1 MAGGLLRCFVPFV
14 AVTALAGY
22 IAVYA
27 CGLAWPP
34 IRSDGFSYHVY
45 LPSWFIFHDPTLEAL
60 SRDCC
65 GGTFPRFSAIY
76 RWPETGRWINP
87 HPMGVAVLAAPFFLA
102 GHALT
107 GWSNLSPDGLSLYYQ
122 LVTAAAGV
130 FYLTLGL
137 WFLRRVL
144 ERRFSPAVTL
154 ATLVAITW
162 GTNLYH
168 YGTFDSFFSHVFSF
182 CLFAA
187 LLFVAPLW
195 LESPTLARS
204 IAFGT
209 VAGLVV
215 LTRHTNAL
223 LLLFAALYGITGMT
237 ALQARLA
244 FLATHWKQAMV
255 AAGAAALLISPQL
268 AMYWHATGQ
277 WLVSPY
283 GSLGGFD
290 FSSPKIL
297 QVLFSTQKGLFF
309 WSPLLLFG
317 IAGFA
322 CLPRAMPE
330 IVLPLVIALPI
341 DLYLIASWRDWQ
353 FGGSFGHRAFTD
365 TLPVFAIG
373 IAALFSRVRASS
385 LAPILGLFVTLTV
398 ALSIVQMLQYWLRI
412 IPISDT
418 TWDLYRAIFLR
429 FDR

>member
-1 MAGGLLRCFVPFV
+1 
-14 AVTALAGY
+14 
-22 IAVYA
+22 
-27 CGLAWPP
+27 
-34 IRSDGFSYHVY
+34 VY
-45 LPSWFIFHDPTLEAL
+45 LPSWFLFHDPTLEAL

-65 GGTFPRFSAIY
+65 GGEFPRFTAIH
-76 RWPETGRWINP
+76 RRPETGAWINP
-87 HPMGVAVLAAPFFLA
+87 HPIGVAVLAAPFFLA

-107 GWSNLSPDGLSLYYQ
+107 RWSNLSPDGFSLYYQ

-130 FYLTLGL
+130 FYLALGL
-137 WFLRRVL
+137 WFLQRVL

-154 ATLVAITW
+154 ATLAAITW

-182 CLFAA
+182 CLFAS
-187 LLFVAPLW
+187 LLFLAPLW
-195 LESPTLARS
+195 LESPTVARS
-204 IAFGT
+204 FAIGS
-209 VAGLVV
+209 VAGVVV

-237 ALQARLA
+237 AFRERLA
-244 FLATHWKQAMV
+244 FLVAHRRQVMV
-255 AAGAAALLISPQL
+255 AVGAALLLMSPQL
-268 AMYWHATGQ
+268 AMYRHATGQ
-277 WLVSPY
+277 WLSSPY

-297 QVLFSTQKGLFF
+297 QVLVSPQKGLLF
-309 WSPLLLFG
+309 WSPVLLFG

-330 IVLPLVIALPI
+330 IVLPLAIALPV
-341 DLYLIASWRDWQ
+341 DLYLIASWHDWQ

-373 IAALFSRVRASS
+373 MAALFSRVRGSS
-385 LAPILGLFVTLTV
+385 VAPVLGLLVTLMV

-418 TWDLYRAIFLR
+418 TWDLYRAIFLS